1 MTFNFQQKMNQLLNH
16 LHSTVEED
24 IDNHCMV
31 NSYDNLNNSIGND
44 NNSNNSDNNNN
55 NYGNHGNINFH
66 DTTDMNGFILKCFID
81 SILNDVSVSKDFR
94 NLPLK
99 IISIHVKIDIK
110 LLVDIILIVNKDF
123 KCSSDFAKCCVEI
136 LDMIEFYFDNIIIK
150 NTQSLPMIYNIH
162 EVIAMMRI
170 DIEKIKNATEKTGI
184 LFYSSQN
191 KFYDGNY
198 RLIIIIITSIFYSCK
213 IYRHHSR

>member
-1 MTFNFQQKMNQLLNH
+1 MNQLLNH

-31 NSYDNLNNSIGND
+31 NSYDNLNNNNDGND
-44 NNSNNSDNNNN
+44 DNNNSNKSDNNNDN
-55 NYGNHGNINFH
+55 YDNYGHIDVN
-66 DTTDMNGFILKCFID
+66 DTTDMNGFILKCFVD
-81 SILNDVSVSKDFR
+81 SILNDVTVSKDFR

-136 LDMIEFYFDNIIIK
+136 FDMIEFYFDNIIIK

-162 EVIAMMRI
+162 EVIAMMRV
-170 DIEKIKNATEKTGI
+170 DIEKLKNATEKTGVI
-184 LFYSSQN
+184 LLCYS
-191 KFYDGNY
+191 
-198 RLIIIIITSIFYSCK
+198 IK
-213 IYRHHSR
+213 ISFAMINLGLSSLL

>member
-1 MTFNFQQKMNQLLNH
+1 MNQLINH

-24 IDNHCMV
+24 IDNHYMV
-31 NSYDNLNNSIGND
+31 NKYDNLNDNSIDND
-44 NNSNNSDNNNN
+44 NNSNNSDNNNY
-55 NYGNHGNINFH
+55 YGDHGNINFH
-66 DTTDMNGFILKCFID
+66 DTIDINGFILKCFID
-81 SILNDVSVSKDFR
+81 SILNDVTVSKDFR

-136 LDMIEFYFDNIIIK
+136 FDMIEFYFDNIIIK

-170 DIEKIKNATEKTGI
+170 DIEKIKNATEKTGV
-184 LFYSSQN
+184 LYVV
-191 KFYDGNY
+191 
-198 RLIIIIITSIFYSCK
+198 L
-213 IYRHHSR
+213 